1 MCDGT
6 QPQSLT
12 SLITADDLRSLL
24 PIVNR
29 YLLVTG
35 ISYYCDEKGYRY
47 LDELWYKDLSEHVR
61 YLKHFTLAAP
71 CRHESPQKNAIALDS
86 DPSFSEIKFIDL
98 PSPHSFAK
106 AIMLLPVTT
115 FRLWRA
121 IRQTDI
127 VHAGVVGWPHLLG
140 WVATPIVRLRRK
152 FYLLVV
158 ESASWR
164 VPPGLS
170 VTIQARIRAYISE
183 RLNRWCVNNADL
195 AFFTQEEYQK
205 SLLTKRQ
212 ERGHII
218 HASWIDE
225 ENIISEAD
233 AKELWRKKVSPST
246 QELKVLFAGRL
257 VASKGVLILLEAMKA
272 LDEENIPIKLDILGE
287 GELLSECERVCK
299 SLKSSTG
306 IRVLGKVPSD
316 ANFLQ
321 RLQGYHA
328 IVVPKISDE
337 PPRIVY
343 DAYSQALPL
352 LASDT
357 AGLRDCIQNGKTGML
372 ANSMTLVP

>member
-1 MCDGT
+1 
-6 QPQSLT
+6 
-12 SLITADDLRSLL
+12 
-24 PIVNR
+24 
-29 YLLVTG
+29 
-35 ISYYCDEKGYRY
+35 
-47 LDELWYKDLSEHVR
+47 
-61 YLKHFTLAAP
+61 
-71 CRHESPQKNAIALDS
+71 
-86 DPSFSEIKFIDL
+86 
-98 PSPHSFAK
+98 
-106 AIMLLPVTT
+106 
-115 FRLWRA
+115 
-121 IRQTDI
+121 
-127 VHAGVVGWPHLLG
+127 
-140 WVATPIVRLRRK
+140 VATPIVRLRRK

-183 RLNRWCVNNADL
+183 KLNRWCVKNADL

-246 QELKVLFAGRL
+246 QKLKVLFAGRL